1 MKRSTRNW
9 LIGGGVL
16 AAIAG
21 GVWYYEKYKAPS
33 VVPTGQLTTGT
44 PVTQFTNG
52 QIYTFAASV
61 PSGVTSA
68 LSLVNALAA
77 AGWTGIGILFFGPG
91 PNPGVVPGGLEANTS
106 SYVAIGKF
114 NGQSGPVPNGV
125 VALQGAV
132 NPTNA
137 ALLATG

>member
-33 VVPTGQLTTGT
+33 VPAGQLTAGT

-52 QIYTFAASV
+52 QTYTFAASV
-61 PSGVTSA
+61 PSGVSDVN
-68 LSLVNALAA
+68 SLVTALKQ
-77 AGWTGIGILFFGPG
+77 AGWTSVGILFFNG
-91 PNPGVVPGGLEANTS
+91 NGVTPGGLQGSGS
-106 SYVAIGKF
+106 SYVAIAKY

-125 VALQGAV
+125 VALQDGV

-137 ALLATG
+137 AFLATG